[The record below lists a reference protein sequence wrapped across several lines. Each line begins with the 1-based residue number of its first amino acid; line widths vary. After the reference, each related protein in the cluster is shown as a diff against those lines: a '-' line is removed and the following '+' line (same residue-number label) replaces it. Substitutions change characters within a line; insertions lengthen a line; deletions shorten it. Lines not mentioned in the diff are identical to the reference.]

1 MKHNDDDDDI
11 IQWNECVRCANDD
24 ETEVFRNKYKIVH
37 ICPFQ
42 SVQLLQFN
50 LHCLSIHRI
59 YHLKLLTMRQE
70 TQTMQSLIF
79 VINDL
84 FYILATQF
92 SLYLSLL

>member
-1 MKHNDDDDDI
+1 MKNKMMMMKLY
-11 IQWNECVRCANDD
+11 NEMNVRCANDD

-59 YHLKLLTMRQE
+59 YHLK
-70 TQTMQSLIF
+70 F
-79 VINDL
+79 
-84 FYILATQF
+84 
-92 SLYLSLL
+92 